1 MPTFHPNSMAT
12 RHNHKG
18 QYWTSIA
25 SNIDVSEN
33 PIYRFLGLNGLPVR
47 EKTVATSSSTTS
59 SSTTSSSIIS
69 SSTTSSLTTFLP
81 LPPFPPLPP
90 LLPLPPLPP
99 LPSLLSLSPRCY
111 CCGEASGG
119 ACGEACGGARH
130 CCGAG
135 LPLPC
140 CCCCG
145 GVSVSG
151 ISGPGVGG
159 AVAFFLTGLLP
170 LFVSSKI
177 SRLSFMVFHC
187 TIGPRCSVTSYSD
200 RYVVKSKTMPIFW
213 CCAGLIGLKIGHY
226 QVSGTSGYIRID
238 FF

>member
-1 MPTFHPNSMAT
+1 MPTFHQNSMAT
-12 RHNHKG
+12 RHNHEG

-33 PIYRFLGLNGLPVR
+33 PIYLFLGLIGLPVR
-47 EKTVATSSSTTS
+47 EKTVTISSSTTS
-59 SSTTSSSIIS
+59 SSTTSSSITS

-81 LPPFPPLPP
+81 PPPLPP
-90 LLPLPPLPP
+90 LPPLSP

-111 CCGEASGG
+111 CCGEASDG

-145 GVSVSG
+145 GVSVGG

-159 AVAFFLTGLLP
+159 AVAFFLTGLLSSTSLRIFKNKQAIVYGISLHYRASMQCNV
-170 LFVSSKI
+170 LFK
-177 SRLSFMVFHC
+177 
-187 TIGPRCSVTSYSD
+187 
-200 RYVVKSKTMPIFW
+200 
-213 CCAGLIGLKIGHY
+213 
-226 QVSGTSGYIRID
+226 
-238 FF
+238 